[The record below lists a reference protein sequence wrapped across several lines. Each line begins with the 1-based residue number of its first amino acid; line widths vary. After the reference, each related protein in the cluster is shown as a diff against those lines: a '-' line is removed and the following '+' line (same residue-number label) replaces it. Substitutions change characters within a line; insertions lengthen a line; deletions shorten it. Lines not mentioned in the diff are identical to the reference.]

1 MIGLSDHPDPFAFSG
16 LWSKN
21 EAETDFA
28 DKRFTGSS
36 LELGAQYLVV
46 LCGR

>member
-16 LWSKN
+16 LWSKD

-28 DKRFTGSS
+28 NMRSASSS
-36 LELGAQYLVV
+36 LELGAQYFVV
-46 LCGR
+46 FRG